1 MRKQQAFTLI
11 ELLVVIAII
20 AILAA
25 ILFPVFAQAREK
37 ARTVTCTSNMKQIAT
52 ALLMYVQDHDEV
64 FPCYPFTPITDFL
77 HTANAPNNWSYASW
91 VPRLMPY
98 VKNDQLFAC
107 PNGPR
112 TTTFQRGPAG
122 GKVFVHLAF
131 NEYIQNFDNKWYA
144 QSKLASAPGGVAAVS
159 VVAESL
165 FPGIYQDWIDA
176 GITNCPDKPSN
187 FGLWRQYCA
196 NGGVTVANNG
206 TCLPCTGRH
215 TGRGA
220 NVVFADGHA
229 KFIIGAKMQG
239 GANAPAGSCEM
250 PVVNPNKLPCP

>member
-1 MRKQQAFTLI
+1 MRKRSAFTLI

-37 ARTVTCTSNMKQIAT
+37 ARTAACTSSMKQIAS
-52 ALLMYVQDHDEV
+52 ALLMYVQDYDEK
-64 FPCYPFTPITDFL
+64 FPCYPFSPAPYPGADSL
-77 HTANAPNNWSYASW
+77 HGGGWSYSSW
-91 VPRLMPY
+91 VPRIAPY

-107 PNGPR
+107 PSGPK
-112 TTTFQRGPAG
+112 TSAFLQGPANQRIY
-122 GKVFVHLAF
+122 VHLAF
-131 NEYIQNFDNKWYA
+131 NEYIQNLGNDWNA
-144 QSKLASAPGGVAAVS
+144 LSKLSSAPGGPSAVS

-165 FPGIYQDWIDA
+165 FPGIYQDWIDP
-176 GITNCPDKPSN
+176 GITNCPDKPN
-187 FGLWRQYCA
+187 TFGLWRQYCG
-196 NGGVTVANNG
+196 NGGVTVGANG
-206 TCLPCTGRH
+206 TCLPCNGRH

-220 NVVFADGHA
+220 NVVFVDGHA

-239 GANAPAGSCEM
+239 GANAPAGSCEW